1 MDATLLATLL
11 AKAKTAL
18 RITTNVFDEEI
29 SDIIEAGYYDLT
41 TRGVI
46 IDTTDLSPLVL
57 RALMTYVRYHFGEPE
72 HPEKLKASY
81 DEQRGQLMTT
91 SGFTNWGDTDGQE

>member
-1 MDATLLATLL
+1 MDANLLATLL

-72 HPEKLKASY
+72 NPERLKRSY
-81 DEQRGQLMTT
+81 DEQKGQLMTT
-91 SGFTNWGDTDGQE
+91 SGFTNWGDE

>member
-1 MDATLLATLL
+1 MDANLLATLL

-72 HPEKLKASY
+72 NPERLKKSY
-81 DEQRGQLMTT
+81 DEQKGQLMTT
-91 SGFTNWGDTDGQE
+91 TGFTNWGDE

>member
-1 MDATLLATLL
+1 MDANLLATLL

-72 HPEKLKASY
+72 NPERLKKSY
-81 DEQRGQLMTT
+81 DEQKSQLMTT
-91 SGFTNWGDTDGQE
+91 TGFTNWGDE